1 MAQKV
6 PFSHLRAADHPDCG
20 NASAFQRS
28 FTFVPSLSW
37 QMIVL
42 NHEIILKQV

>member
-1 MAQKV
+1 MLSSMQTRDERSACTAMDLQKTLLSISRI
-6 PFSHLRAADHPDCG
+6 F
-20 NASAFQRS
+20 

-42 NHEIILKQV
+42 Q